1 VQAAAEIRMGQ
12 IEGVRHERLAPYV
25 DHRGTLTE
33 VVDLSRPFWDEPVVY
48 AYRFTI
54 RPGGIK
60 GWGRHRLQTDRYF
73 VVSGDVRV
81 VLHDARPDS
90 STGGLYSQHYFNDVA
105 PGLLSIPPGVWH
117 AAQNWGDHEAAVL
130 NFPTVPFDHAN
141 PDKER
146 IDPHSGEIAFDW
158 TLRDG

>member
-1 VQAAAEIRMGQ
+1 MGVDVTLGQ
-12 IEGVRHERLAPYV
+12 IDGVLHERLEPFV

-33 VVDLSRPFWDEPVVY
+33 VVDLRRPFWNEPVVY

-73 VVSGDVRV
+73 VVSGEVRV
-81 VLHDARPDS
+81 VLYDGRPDS
-90 STGGLYSQHYFNDVA
+90 ASHGRYSQHYFNDVA
-105 PGLLSIPPGVWH
+105 PGLLSIPAGVWH
-117 AAQNWGDHEAAVL
+117 AAQNWGDRDAAVL
-130 NFPTVPFDHAN
+130 NFPTVPFDHAD

-146 IDPHSGEIAFDW
+146 TDPHSGEIPFDW